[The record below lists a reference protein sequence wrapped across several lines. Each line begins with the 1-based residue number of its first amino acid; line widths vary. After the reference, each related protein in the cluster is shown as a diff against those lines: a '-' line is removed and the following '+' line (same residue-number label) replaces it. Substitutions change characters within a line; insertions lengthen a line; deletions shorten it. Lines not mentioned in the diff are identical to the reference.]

1 MLSDKFE
8 KFAKTLFIIDK
19 PMSRWPYFQF
29 NIILWLFVLLQLYLF
44 FICQK
49 FFLPGS
55 VYSKII
61 SYTLLIFST
70 ILELVICI
78 VLTSKRLWDIF
89 GKKKLAIVFACVIV
103 LVIFPIC
110 RLFYKLRYLKFI
122 ISLLLLFIKGKKEN
136 KIQTVENKE
145 QISEEG

>member
-8 KFAKTLFIIDK
+8 KFAKALFIIDK

-145 QISEEG
+145 EISEEG

>member
-29 NIILWLFVLLQLYLF
+29 NIILWLFVILQLYLF

-55 VYSKII
+55 VYSKIV

-145 QISEEG
+145 EISEEG

>member
-8 KFAKTLFIIDK
+8 KFVKTLFIIDK

-29 NIILWLFVLLQLYLF
+29 NIILWLFVLLQLYVI
-44 FICQK
+44 FICSK
-49 FFLPGS
+49 YFLPGS

-70 ILELVICI
+70 ILELVICT

-145 QISEEG
+145 EISEEG